1 MKKLK
6 LNLILQL
13 LKKDFLF
20 HKDKKQFYILEYDFV
35 IKTIKQFLRLNL
47 LVGLPI
53 YIVSKEKKQ
62 NIILKKYLINFL
74 KIYDIRIVEY
84 PILTK
89 ESICII
95 LNTNIK
101 NFQSNNLYFKFD
113 TSNEQ
118 IGFNF
123 YKIFVD
129 LNSVKKLLF
138 IVVLLRRV
146 YEKI

>member
-13 LKKDFLF
+13 IKKDFLF
-20 HKDKKQFYILEYDFV
+20 HNNKKQFFIFEYDFV
-35 IKTIKQFLRLNL
+35 IKSIKQFLRLNL

-62 NIILKKYLINFL
+62 NILLKKYLIDFL

-95 LNTNIK
+95 LNSNIK

-113 TSNEQ
+113 MCNEQ

-129 LNSVKKLLF
+129 LNNVKKLLF
-138 IVVLLRRV
+138 IIVLLRRV